1 MSMCVYLFL
10 NKHLPQKLKQNYKM
24 HLLTEVAL
32 QPSVKAETHCLDATS
47 NSELLCNSESCAE
60 AGDLSPFCK
69 RGPMWQG
76 LARPDECWAPGR
88 GKSVTS
94 TTER

>member
-24 HLLTEVAL
+24 YLLTEVAL

-76 LARPDECWAPGR
+76 LARPDECRAE
-88 GKSVTS
+88 GKVSHLQQKD
-94 TTER
+94 ER